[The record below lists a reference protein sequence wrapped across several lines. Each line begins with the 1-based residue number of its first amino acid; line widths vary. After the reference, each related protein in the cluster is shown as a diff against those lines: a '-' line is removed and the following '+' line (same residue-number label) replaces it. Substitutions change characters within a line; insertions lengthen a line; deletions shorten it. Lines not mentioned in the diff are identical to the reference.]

1 MTGSLSLKLSHKEIQ
16 MDIESRKT
24 TAFYYINLVE
34 MANNLPYKISN
45 VKLFLASVG
54 LIETLKGT
62 PHYEA
67 FHHFRSAI
75 IKSSGLLETQAALVA
90 LKEELKEMDEVWF
103 YEPREENWHVFK
115 VDHDG
120 HEDTVGIVE
129 TEGLATL
136 LISKCDNP
144 ECPAPS
150 CDFTEPPEGYRIEEG
165 SDDDWDLYRTAEGGD
180 EEWFASLST
189 EHISV
194 TFCHIVAG
202 NL

>member
-1 MTGSLSLKLSHKEIQ
+1 
-16 MDIESRKT
+16 MDFETRKT
-24 TAFYYINLVE
+24 TALDYIHLVE
-34 MANNLPYKISN
+34 MANILPDKISN
-45 VKLFLASVG
+45 VKLFLTAVR
-54 LIETLKGT
+54 LIETLKGK
-62 PHYEA
+62 PHDEA
-67 FHHFRSAI
+67 FRHFRSAI

-103 YEPREENWHVFK
+103 YEARDESWHVFK

-150 CDFTEPPEGYRIEEG
+150 CDFTTPPEGYRILAG
-165 SDDDWDLYRTAEGGD
+165 SDDDWDLYRTSEDGE

-189 EHISV
+189 KHISV
-194 TFCHIVAG
+194 TFCHIMAG